1 MWLFLLLIGIAVA
14 VPLPISAQYYQPEI
28 TPPPPSVIPAP
39 PAIAPGDSVQLP
51 LPVRPSVPQSY
62 EDLVQS
68 ELAYDL
74 STPSNIVTSA
84 EFDPATGC
92 YVVHTRLGG
101 IDIAQPFIITA
112 QQYNDWQFRRSMQ
125 RYYRDRNMGLI
136 TDKEKEPF
144 NVLDMNFA
152 LGPLEKIFGPGGV
165 SLRTQGSVQISMGIK
180 SNKTDNPALSLS
192 ARRKT
197 YFDFDQKIQATIAA
211 GVGDRMKF
219 NMTYN
224 TDATFDFDS
233 KNLKLAYEGKEDDIV
248 KNIEAGNVSLTTGSS
263 LIRGSTALFGIKTK
277 LQFGKLTATAIV
289 SQQNSE
295 SKSVNTRGGAQ
306 TTKFTINAD
315 EYDQNQIG
323 RAHV

>member
-1 MWLFLLLIGIAVA
+1 MEKAYLRYKTSLLWLFLLLIGIAVA

-112 QQYNDWQFRRSMQ
+112 QQYND
-125 RYYRDRNMGLI
+125 
-136 TDKEKEPF
+136 
-144 NVLDMNFA
+144 
-152 LGPLEKIFGPGGV
+152 
-165 SLRTQGSVQISMGIK
+165 
-180 SNKTDNPALSLS
+180 
-192 ARRKT
+192 
-197 YFDFDQKIQATIAA
+197 
-211 GVGDRMKF
+211 
-219 NMTYN
+219 
-224 TDATFDFDS
+224 
-233 KNLKLAYEGKEDDIV
+233 
-248 KNIEAGNVSLTTGSS
+248 
-263 LIRGSTALFGIKTK
+263 
-277 LQFGKLTATAIV
+277 
-289 SQQNSE
+289 
-295 SKSVNTRGGAQ
+295 
-306 TTKFTINAD
+306 
-315 EYDQNQIG
+315 
-323 RAHV
+323 